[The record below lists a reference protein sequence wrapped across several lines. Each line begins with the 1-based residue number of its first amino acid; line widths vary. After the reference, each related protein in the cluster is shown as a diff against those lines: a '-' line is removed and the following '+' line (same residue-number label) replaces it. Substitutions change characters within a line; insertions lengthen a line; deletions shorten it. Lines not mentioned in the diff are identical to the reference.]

1 MTISFLES
9 LENLIRNNHE
19 VNKSLVE
26 EIQQKL
32 VQAAGGEKDYLI
44 YEMIR
49 VIKYLWTENQKNDDL
64 QDKLNELQI
73 AFNKVEARD
82 TYNRQQIMN
91 LEHQLKLAKQQL
103 LDKDKAILQNYKLQQ
118 ENLQL
123 KKSLEVVEGH
133 YRQRAELQSG
143 KKIAYKESADLGRVL
158 ELYKAKTD
166 KKEIAK
172 ILGVSLGTVYNRI
185 NELKALNMI

>member
-91 LEHQLKLAKQQL
+91 LEHQLNMAKQQL

-123 KKSLEVVEGH
+123 KKSLEMVNGH